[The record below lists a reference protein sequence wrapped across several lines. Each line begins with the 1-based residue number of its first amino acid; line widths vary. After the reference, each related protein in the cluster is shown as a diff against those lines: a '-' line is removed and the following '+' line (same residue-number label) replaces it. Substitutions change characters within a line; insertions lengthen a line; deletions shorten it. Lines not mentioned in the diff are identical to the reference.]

1 MGRHTFNRIH
11 GFEDAGV
18 KTNALACE
26 NCGIVSVNCSFT
38 DKLPCPPWSSTG
50 EGDKINTDANRA
62 REAGEVNELRTIRAA
77 MTAVWPK
84 IVGQVS
90 IDQARAWN
98 DGAAALDRL
107 IQKHEGLARS

>member
-11 GFEDAGV
+11 GFEDAGA

-26 NCGIVSVNCSFT
+26 NCGIVSVNHSFT

-62 REAGEVNELRTIRAA
+62 RGAGE
-77 MTAVWPK
+77 
-84 IVGQVS
+84 
-90 IDQARAWN
+90 IDTV
-98 DGAAALDRL
+98 LKL
-107 IQKHEGLARS
+107 VRSVKQ